1 MRKIITLSF
10 AIFLCLTASL
20 FAADMP
26 TEMNTA
32 IATGDIAKV
41 KALLDGGFDPN
52 TALPNGQS
60 PAMAAANAGNAEIV
74 SLLIKAGADVSLVA
88 DNQLGGNA
96 LTGAVWSTQDTHDP
110 ANTIKIIQILLDA
123 GIDINS
129 GETRDESSDYKAG
142 GKTWETY
149 INPVWYVIGGNNCS
163 ADVLEFMLDK
173 GCDPS
178 RGFAISESD
187 ERHDFDLDDTISAV
201 KKSKTNKNDKK
212 EYNKI
217 VKILK
222 DSEKKKEPKPEPKP
236 AVAAPAPVETPA
248 PATTAPA
255 QTTTATA
262 APAPAPAPV
271 SAAPAPAAK
280 PEPKPAQKPAAKP
293 VVKKPTPAPKSAKTE
308 AVPEKTTAI
317 LTKEEATEMLRK
329 SVTDGNKVNFYHSLV
344 MGADINAVDP
354 ENKTPLVQAVMSNN
368 HEMAEVLIYKGANVN
383 VRTKGGNTPLSMARD
398 LGAKDIE
405 QMLLKAGAKE

>member
-248 PATTAPA
+248 PATAAPA
-255 QTTTATA
+255 QTTA

-280 PEPKPAQKPAAKP
+280 PEPKPAPKPVAKP

-383 VRTKGGNTPLSMARD
+383 VRTNGGNTPLSMARD

>member
-248 PATTAPA
+248 PATAAPA
-255 QTTTATA
+255 QTTA

-280 PEPKPAQKPAAKP
+280 PEPKPAPKPVAKP

>member
-1 MRKIITLSF
+1 MIGQGNNMKIRFFISLCLI
-10 AIFLCLTASL
+10 AIFMCLTASL

-60 PAMAAANAGNAEIV
+60 PAMAAANSGNAEIV
-74 SLLIKAGADVSLVA
+74 SMLIKAGADVSLVA

-248 PATTAPA
+248 PA
-255 QTTTATA
+255 
-262 APAPAPAPV
+262 PAPV

-293 VVKKPTPAPKSAKTE
+293 AVKKPTPAPKSAKTE

>member
-248 PATTAPA
+248 PATAAPA
-255 QTTTATA
+255 QTTA

-308 AVPEKTTAI
+308 TVPEKTTAI

>member
-96 LTGAVWSTQDTHDP
+96 LTGAVWSTQDTHNP

-201 KKSKTNKNDKK
+201 KKSKANKNDKK

-222 DSEKKKEPKPEPKP
+222 DSEKKKEPKP
-236 AVAAPAPVETPA
+236 A
-248 PATTAPA
+248 PATAAPA
-255 QTTTATA
+255 QTTAATA

-405 QMLLKAGAKE
+405 QMLIKAGAKE

>member
-1 MRKIITLSF
+1 MKIRFFISLCLI
-10 AIFLCLTASL
+10 AIFMCLTASL

-187 ERHDFDLDDTISAV
+187 ERHDYDLDDTISAV

-236 AVAAPAPVETPA
+236 AVAAPAPVET
-248 PATTAPA
+248 
-255 QTTTATA
+255 
-262 APAPAPAPV
+262 PAPAPAPV

>member
-96 LTGAVWSTQDTHDP
+96 LTGAVWSTQDTHNP

-222 DSEKKKEPKPEPKP
+222 DSEKKKEPKP
-236 AVAAPAPVETPA
+236 A
-248 PATTAPA
+248 PATAAPA
-255 QTTTATA
+255 QTTAATA

-293 VVKKPTPAPKSAKTE
+293 VAKKPTPAPKSAKTE

-317 LTKEEATEMLRK
+317 LTKEEATEMLCK
-329 SVTDGNKVNFYHSLV
+329 SVTDGNKVNFYRSLV